1 MLGSQQSNDV
11 FVADEEQDCS
21 LLGQDHSRKIRAKPV
36 RVSLVFFAARNQ
48 MRPKVDGNKES
59 LIKCFR
65 RETDSTALASFL

>member
-11 FVADEEQDCS
+11 FVADEEHDCS

-48 MRPKVDGNKES
+48 MRPKVDGN
-59 LIKCFR
+59 R
-65 RETDSTALASFL
+65 DASSP